1 MQFPEEDQ
9 EILDLFDQGGSS
21 VDQAFKLLVKTYGE
35 ILYSQIRKIT
45 RNHEQTNDVLQNVLV
60 KIYQNLAKFKRNSS
74 LYTWIYRICRNEA
87 LNFLEK
93 ENRRTGVDIDPPML
107 EIIAGNQS
115 LDTLDSEKITD
126 LLNRAVESLPEKQ
139 ALVFQLRYF
148 EEMPYSEISKKLTTS
163 EGALKANFHH
173 AKQKIQEFILN
184 ALNQ

>member
-1 MQFPEEDQ
+1 MQFPKEDQ
-9 EILDLFDQGGSS
+9 EILDLFDRGGSS
-21 VDQAFKLLVKTYGE
+21 IDHAFQLLVKTYGE

-60 KIYQNLAKFKRNSS
+60 KVYQNLPNFKRNST
-74 LYTWIYRICRNEA
+74 LYTWMYRISRNEA

-93 ENRRTGVDIDPPML
+93 EKLRTGVDLDPPML
-107 EIIAGNQS
+107 EILAGNQS
-115 LDTLDSEKITD
+115 LDTLDSEKISD
-126 LLNRAVESLPEKQ
+126 MLNRAIESLPEKQ

-148 EEMPYSEISKKLTTS
+148 EDMTYAEMSKKLSTS
-163 EGALKANFHH
+163 EGGLKANFHH

>member
-1 MQFPEEDQ
+1 MQFPKEDQ
-9 EILDLFDQGGSS
+9 EILDLFDRGGSS
-21 VDQAFKLLVKTYGE
+21 IDQAFQLLVKTYGE
-35 ILYSQIRKIT
+35 ILYSQIRRIT

-60 KIYQNLAKFKRNSS
+60 KIYQNLPNFKRNSS
-74 LYTWIYRICRNEA
+74 LYTWMYRICRNEA

-115 LDTLDSEKITD
+115 LDTLDFEKISE
-126 LLNRAVESLPEKQ
+126 LLNRTIESLPEKQ

>member
-1 MQFPEEDQ
+1 MQFPKEDQ
-9 EILDLFDQGGSS
+9 EILDLFDRGGSS
-21 VDQAFKLLVKTYGE
+21 IDQAFQLLVKTYGE
-35 ILYSQIRKIT
+35 ILYSQIRRIT

-60 KIYQNLAKFKRNSS
+60 KVYQNLGNFKRNSS
-74 LYTWIYRICRNEA
+74 LYTWMYRICRNEA

-115 LDTLDSEKITD
+115 LDTLDSEKISE
-126 LLNRAVESLPEKQ
+126 LLNKAIESLPEKQ

-148 EEMPYSEISKKLTTS
+148 EDMTYAEMSKKLSTS
-163 EGALKANFHH
+163 EGGLKANFHH